1 MNRKLASWRPW
12 IAIATVLLLS
22 ALVLVACSSPS
33 ASSDIPKPS
42 NSGGTGEAVNLTGD
56 ATAGATVF
64 TANCA
69 SCHGDQGKGGIP
81 NPGSDD
87 GVIPALNPID
97 PGLKNAD
104 AKIFATNIDPF
115 IEHGSSPEGSNPALQ
130 MKAFGDQK
138 LLTPQQI
145 ADAIAYVFSLNK

>member
-1 MNRKLASWRPW
+1 MNRKLASWKPW
-12 IAIATVLLLS
+12 ITIAAVLMLS
-22 ALVLVACSSPS
+22 AFVLAACSAAPTT
-33 ASSDIPKPS
+33 DIPKPS

-64 TANCA
+64 SANCA

-87 GVIPALNPID
+87 GVVPALNPID

-104 AKIFATNIDPF
+104 PKIFATNIDPF
-115 IEHGSSPEGSNPALQ
+115 LEHGSSPEGSNPALQ
-130 MKAFGDQK
+130 MKPFGDQK

-145 ADAIAYVFSLNK
+145 ADTIAYVFSLNK